1 MHFQRAADLL
11 GKRWSTLIVSAMLAG
26 ATRFSDI
33 RDEVAPISDTL
44 LSERLKQLEADG
56 IIRRD
61 VTPSTPVLIEYH
73 LTDEGRDLER
83 VIDELRSW
91 AERWAET
98 YPSPPEP
105 SRRQASSSSVNN
117 AEWSRSPR
125 SGSSTNRSSCAATTS
140 NAGIGEP
147 AA

>member
-1 MHFQRAADLL
+1 MRPENAHDEGICQHFQRAADLL
-11 GKRWSTLIVSAMLAG
+11 GKRWSTLIIGAMLDG

-33 RDEVAPISDTL
+33 GDAVSPISDTL

-83 VIDELRSW
+83 VINELRSW
-91 AERWAET
+91 AERWADT
-98 YPSPPEP
+98 PVAP
-105 SRRQASSSSVNN
+105 
-117 AEWSRSPR
+117 
-125 SGSSTNRSSCAATTS
+125 
-140 NAGIGEP
+140 
-147 AA
+147 

>member
-1 MHFQRAADLL
+1 MTRETRSEELPPHADGICVHFQRAADLL

-98 YPSPPEP
+98 P
-105 SRRQASSSSVNN
+105 V
-117 AEWSRSPR
+117 
-125 SGSSTNRSSCAATTS
+125 AT
-140 NAGIGEP
+140 
-147 AA
+147 

>member
-1 MHFQRAADLL
+1 MTTGRTSTSTASVSTSSVPPTCS

-56 IIRRD
+56 IVRRD

-98 YPSPPEP
+98 PVAHLI
-105 SRRQASSSSVNN
+105 R
-117 AEWSRSPR
+117 PR
-125 SGSSTNRSSCAATTS
+125 LRPR
-140 NAGIGEP
+140 P

>member
-1 MHFQRAADLL
+1 MTRETRSEELPPHADGICVHFQRAADLL

-98 YPSPPEP
+98 P
-105 SRRQASSSSVNN
+105 V
-117 AEWSRSPR
+117 
-125 SGSSTNRSSCAATTS
+125 TT
-140 NAGIGEP
+140 
-147 AA
+147 

>member
-1 MHFQRAADLL
+1 MTREITPDGLPEHPDGICVHFQRAADLL
-11 GKRWSTLIVSAMLAG
+11 GRRWSTLIVSAMLAG

-44 LSERLKQLEADG
+44 LSDRLKQLEADG

-98 YPSPPEP
+98 PVAP
-105 SRRQASSSSVNN
+105 
-117 AEWSRSPR
+117 
-125 SGSSTNRSSCAATTS
+125 
-140 NAGIGEP
+140 
-147 AA
+147 

>member
-1 MHFQRAADLL
+1 MTSENAPEDLPEHADGICVHFQRAADLL

-44 LSERLKQLEADG
+44 LSERLKQLESDG

-98 YPSPPEP
+98 P
-105 SRRQASSSSVNN
+105 V
-117 AEWSRSPR
+117 
-125 SGSSTNRSSCAATTS
+125 TT
-140 NAGIGEP
+140 
-147 AA
+147 

>member
-1 MHFQRAADLL
+1 
-11 GKRWSTLIVSAMLAG
+11 
-26 ATRFSDI
+26 
-33 RDEVAPISDTL
+33 
-44 LSERLKQLEADG
+44 LEADG

-98 YPSPPEP
+98 P
-105 SRRQASSSSVNN
+105 V
-117 AEWSRSPR
+117 
-125 SGSSTNRSSCAATTS
+125 AT
-140 NAGIGEP
+140 
-147 AA
+147 

>member
-1 MHFQRAADLL
+1 VNPDNQHEDGICEHFQRAAGLL
-11 GKRWSTLIVSAMLAG
+11 GKRWSTLIVSAMLSG
-26 ATRFSDI
+26 VTRFSDI
-33 RDEVAPISDTL
+33 RDAVAPISDTL

-56 IIRRD
+56 IVRRD

-98 YPSPPEP
+98 PVAP
-105 SRRQASSSSVNN
+105 
-117 AEWSRSPR
+117 
-125 SGSSTNRSSCAATTS
+125 
-140 NAGIGEP
+140 
-147 AA
+147 